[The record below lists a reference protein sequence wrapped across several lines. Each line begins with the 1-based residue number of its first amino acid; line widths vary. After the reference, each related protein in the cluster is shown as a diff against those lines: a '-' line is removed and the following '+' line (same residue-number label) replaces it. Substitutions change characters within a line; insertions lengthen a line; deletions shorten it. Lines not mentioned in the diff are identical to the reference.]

1 MLSTDE
7 IEFLLD
13 LPNEYDLV
21 LEGKPSKSSKSN
33 CNTSVQKIANSSL
46 YFSFSSHNLDS
57 SLPAQKVKNKCDLE
71 EEDFFNSELYLK
83 ILKNSKNA
91 LKSVESERNSKSN
104 SSGNQGNLGN
114 HSLLEKIKVYPIIE
128 DKSLPLTLS
137 TDKILNTKRK

>member
-21 LEGKPSKSSKSN
+21 LEGKTSKSSKSN
-33 CNTSVQKIANSSL
+33 CSTSVQKIANSSL
-46 YFSFSSHNLDS
+46 YFSSHNLDS

-91 LKSVESERNSKSN
+91 LKSVESERNSKSI

-128 DKSLPLTLS
+128 DKSFTSS

>member
-1 MLSTDE
+1 MLKDE

-13 LPNEYDLV
+13 LPNEYDLD
-21 LEGKPSKSSKSN
+21 LEGKFYNQSSKSN
-33 CNTSVQKIANSSL
+33 CSTSVQKIANSSL
-46 YFSFSSHNLDS
+46 YFSVHDS

-91 LKSVESERNSKSN
+91 LKSVESERNTKLN
-104 SSGNQGNLGN
+104 CLGNQGNLGN
-114 HSLLEKIKVYPIIE
+114 HSLLEKIKVYPVIE
-128 DKSLPLTLS
+128 DKSLTSSLTSS

>member
-33 CNTSVQKIANSSL
+33 CSTSVQKIANSSL
-46 YFSFSSHNLDS
+46 YFSSHNLDS

-91 LKSVESERNSKSN
+91 LKSVESERNSKSI

-114 HSLLEKIKVYPIIE
+114 HSLLEKIKVYPILE
-128 DKSLPLTLS
+128 DKSLPSS